1 MEILLRSAKEVPGI
15 FVERLQTRTPQE
27 RALATTMSIE
37 FDNNPITDGLIEY
50 GLPEDVFAPDYFGHD
65 AGPSARLRKHNGH
78 KQTQG
83 EFEANFP
90 GHYVVLGEPESA
102 DDAGRF
108 NRWYHGR
115 VSQRSHI
122 KALTVGSKVLSLGG
136 VNFTNFNYENCV
148 DAMLDFESEEF
159 VDFLDF
165 FIRRNGDLR
174 DFNPKRGFNLTDQSE
189 VLVDVGRTDGLPP
202 AGNSLIRRRV
212 FSDIFEED
220 IRSLV
225 VSSTYAHCAYIE
237 GALRN
242 VAAAGNEAVLY
253 TNSLRKFRGPHA
265 SLTESKFQREG
276 LISTRIND
284 LINRQSRF
292 SIIDC
297 LPDDKFN
304 HLKAIV
310 VEKKDRNRVA
320 YIGSSNFQPVPSMM
334 GTAEITLRTTDN
346 EVIDQIE
353 GFIADNLAPSRTR
366 SINWLFGMRDVVRTF
381 TL

>member
-1 MEILLRSAKEVPGI
+1 MEILLRPANEVPEV
-15 FVERLQTRTPQE
+15 FVERLKTRTPQE
-27 RALATTMSIE
+27 RALATTMTIE

-50 GLPEDVFAPDYFGHD
+50 GLPEDVLAPDYFGHD
-65 AGPSARLRKHNGH
+65 AGPSARMRAHKGH
-78 KQTQG
+78 RQAQR
-83 EFEANFP
+83 EFETNFP
-90 GHYVVLGEPESA
+90 GEYVVLGEPEEEA
-102 DDAGRF
+102 DK
-108 NRWYHGR
+108 WYHGR
-115 VSQRSHI
+115 VWHRSHI
-122 KALTVGSKVLSLGG
+122 KALAVGSKVLSLGG
-136 VNFTNFNYENCV
+136 VNFTDFNYENCV

-165 FIRRNGDLR
+165 FIRRDGELR
-174 DFNPKRGFNLTDQSE
+174 DFNPKKGFNLTDQSE
-189 VLVDVGRTDGLPP
+189 VLVDVGRSGGMPQV
-202 AGNSLIRRRV
+202 GNSLIRGRV
-212 FSDIFEED
+212 FSDIFEEG

-253 TNSLRKFRGPHA
+253 TNSLRKFRGSHA
-265 SLTESKFQREG
+265 SMSEGKFQREG

-284 LINRQSRF
+284 LIDRQRQSRF

-310 VEKKDRNRVA
+310 AEKKDKSKVA
-320 YIGSSNFQPVPSMM
+320 YIGSSNFQPIPAMM
-334 GTAEITLRTTDN
+334 GTAEIALRTTDN

-353 GFIADNLAPSRTR
+353 GFIADNLAPSRDR
-366 SINWLFGMRDVVRTF
+366 SINWLFGARDVVRAF
-381 TL
+381 TI